1 LLLGTEPVWAV
12 VVGVSIG
19 GESLALLGVFGAALI
34 IGSSY
39 FGQKIESEHR
49 LKAKASKL

>member
-1 LLLGTEPVWAV
+1 M

-19 GESLALLGVFGAALI
+19 GESLALLGVFGAVLI

-39 FGQKIESEHR
+39 FGQKIETKHR
-49 LKAKASKL
+49 LKVEESKL